1 MPKISIILPV
11 YNTAKFLAK
20 CLDSLINQTF
30 NDFEI
35 ICVDDGSIDNSINI
49 IEAYIQ
55 KEPRIK
61 LLKSNHSGV
70 GNARN
75 LGTKNAKGDYIQFLD
90 SDDFFEPDMLEKMY
104 TVAQIHNADIV
115 ACSAKYVSE
124 NNELLNDNNS
134 SWPINKDEAILN
146 KPFSWQDCPE
156 TIFTMFAP
164 EPWMSLYNKD
174 FYLKNKLEFPSLSS
188 SNGACLGLMA
198 RVLAEKIVLLDIPFI
213 NYRFCR
219 KNSITSEKTIMRNLN
234 MLKQRLTL
242 KAFLIEQGLFEN
254 LKDSWYAN
262 FEAALKYIISN
273 TKEAELLEVLK
284 AGTRILLYEE
294 WEKIEKIFENNKIS
308 FNTITST
315 IGSKKVF
322 LWGAS
327 LQLEKI
333 LSQTT
338 EFNPN
343 ILGIIDKNSARW
355 GEKISKYTIYSPNIL
370 KETNSDAILLT
381 IVNNNKNIY
390 NSVEKYLQENHPN
403 IKLLPQIFA

>member
-11 YNTAKFLAK
+11 YNTAKFLPK

-30 NDFEI
+30 KNFEI
-35 ICVDDGSIDNSINI
+35 ICIDDGSTDNSINI
-49 IEAYIQ
+49 IETYIQ
-55 KEPRIK
+55 KDPRIK
-61 LLKSNHSGV
+61 LLKSSHSGV

-75 LGTKNAKGDYIQFLD
+75 LGAKTAKGDYIQFLD
-90 SDDFFEPDMLEKMY
+90 SDDFFELDMLEKMY
-104 TVAQIHNADIV
+104 TAAQLHNADIV

-124 NNELLNDNNS
+124 NNEILNDNNS

-146 KPFSWQDCPE
+146 QPFSWQDCPE
-156 TIFTMFAP
+156 KIFTMFAP
-164 EPWMSLYNKD
+164 EPWMSLYKKD

-198 RVLAEKIVLLDIPFI
+198 RILAGKIVLLDSQFI

-219 KNSITSEKTIMRNLN
+219 KDSITYPKTIMRNLN

-242 KAFLIEQGLFEN
+242 KAFLIEQGVFEN
-254 LKDSWYAN
+254 LKDSWYTN
-262 FEAALKYIISN
+262 FETALKYIISN
-273 TKEAELLEVLK
+273 TKDAKLLEVFK
-284 AGTRILLYEE
+284 AGARILLHED
-294 WEKIEKIFENNKIS
+294 WARIEKIFDNNNIT
-308 FNTITST
+308 FDTITRA
-315 IGSKKVF
+315 IGSQKVF

-370 KETNSDAILLT
+370 KETNAEAILLT

-390 NSVEKYLQENHPN
+390 SSVKKYLQENHPD